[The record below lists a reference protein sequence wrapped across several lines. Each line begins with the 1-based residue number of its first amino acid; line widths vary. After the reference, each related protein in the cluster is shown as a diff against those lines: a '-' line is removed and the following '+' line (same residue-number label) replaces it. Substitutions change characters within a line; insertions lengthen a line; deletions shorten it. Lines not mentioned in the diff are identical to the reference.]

1 MVLLGIDP
9 GLAATG
15 YGVVA
20 VDGPRARRVTHGC
33 LRTPAR
39 QELGERLATIHDK
52 LLELIRD
59 HRPEAICMERLYQL
73 RDGSTGLAVGQA
85 IGVIR
90 LAAQQQGLPVHEYTP
105 THVKMTLLGYG
116 QADKQQVQFMVQRL
130 LQLDEVPRPDHAA
143 DALALCI
150 CHVHSGLSRARAPR
164 EVGPAPAP
172 GRIAAALAA
181 EEARREAH
189 LRGEAGG

>member
-15 YGVVA
+15 YGVVRLA
-20 VDGPRARRVTHGC
+20 GPRVVRLDHGC
-33 LRTPAR
+33 LRTSA
-39 QELGERLATIHDK
+39 QQDMGERLATIHTR
-52 LLELIRD
+52 LLELIRE
-59 HRPEAICMERLYQL
+59 HRPVALAMEQLYQL

-90 LAAQQQGLPVHEYTP
+90 LAAQQQGLAVHEYTP

-116 QADKQQVQFMVQRL
+116 QADKAQVQFMVQKL
-130 LQLDEVPRPDHAA
+130 LGLDELPRPDHAA

-150 CHVHSGLSRARAPR
+150 CHAQSGLSRARALAASP
-164 EVGPAPAP
+164 GPAA

-181 EEARREAH
+181 EQARREAH
-189 LRGEAGG
+189 LRGDVGE